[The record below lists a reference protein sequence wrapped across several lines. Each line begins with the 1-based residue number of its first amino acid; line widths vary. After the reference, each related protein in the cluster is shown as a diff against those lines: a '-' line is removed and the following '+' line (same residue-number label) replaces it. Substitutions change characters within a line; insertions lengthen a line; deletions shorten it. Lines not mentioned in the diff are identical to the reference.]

1 MRSGTRVAR
10 VGTLKLIEYYFMKL
24 QPKGR
29 SSRQHEAGSCY
40 DFTKLSEA
48 LHLAHNSLDNE
59 VNHCNNSIVME
70 NESASLDGAE
80 QSPKPIS
87 VRLTE
92 AEELEKYITIREEV
106 YKKAKEFGSNIISF
120 ETAIKRP
127 YFHVRPLNSVEVENW
142 TSYLDFIERVGDLS
156 KVVKLYERCPIACA
170 NYPEYWIRYVLCMEA
185 SGSMDIA
192 NNALARATQVFV
204 KRTGDSPFCCSSRV
218 GIYLV
223 LKLPIN
229 LHILNSH
236 QRFTCAFRQAL
247 LIKLGMP
254 SFLKTRE
261 KMIRSEPLKNSDL
274 LQILQSGVDE

>member
-40 DFTKLSEA
+40 DFTKLSKA

-120 ETAIKRP
+120 ETALKRP
-127 YFHVRPLNSVEVENW
+127 YFHVRPLNSVELENW

-156 KVVKLYERCPIACA
+156 
-170 NYPEYWIRYVLCMEA
+170 
-185 SGSMDIA
+185 
-192 NNALARATQVFV
+192 

-261 KMIRSEPLKNSDL
+261 KMIRSEPLKVRKVKLANVKTGTGKVPTMYNLTLRSLRKYL